1 MRCTRMDPNKTKEG
15 FEQELQQIEEL
26 ELKTAPAGDDSV
38 LPIPFS
44 FGGHH

>member
-1 MRCTRMDPNKTKEG
+1 MDPNKIKEG

-26 ELKTAPAGDDSV
+26 ELKTAPCAGDDSV